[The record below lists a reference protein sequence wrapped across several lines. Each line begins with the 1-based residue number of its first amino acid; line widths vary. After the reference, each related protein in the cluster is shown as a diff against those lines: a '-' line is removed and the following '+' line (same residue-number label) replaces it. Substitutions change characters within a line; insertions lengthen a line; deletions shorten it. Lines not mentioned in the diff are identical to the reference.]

1 MTVRELIAELQA
13 MPQEA
18 AVLYQCCS
26 DYSILEPGEIVLRTA
41 DDELV
46 ALRGGKHMT
55 LTRKQYPA
63 DETPVF
69 VDAVILPG
77 N

>member
-1 MTVRELIAELQA
+1 MTVRELIAKLQT
-13 MPQEA
+13 MPQDA
-18 AVLYQCCS
+18 AVLYRCCS
-26 DYSILEPGEIVLRTA
+26 DYSILESGEIVLRKA

-63 DETPVF
+63 NETPVF
-69 VDAVILPG
+69 VDAVIFPG